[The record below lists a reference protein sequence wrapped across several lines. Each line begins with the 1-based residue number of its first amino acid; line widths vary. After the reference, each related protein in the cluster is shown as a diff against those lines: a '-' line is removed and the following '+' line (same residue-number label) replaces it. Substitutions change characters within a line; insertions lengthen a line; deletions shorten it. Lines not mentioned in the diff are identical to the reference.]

1 MDILSRLKD
10 VKVLIAGDV
19 MLDRFWW
26 GDVTRI
32 SPEAPVPIVRLNST
46 SLAAGGAA
54 NVAANISG
62 LGAKPFLLG
71 CVGDDSEADELLSV
85 ISNSRIPTENLIRS
99 PLRRTTVKTRVIAHG
114 QQVTRVDQETV
125 EVLTENEK
133 DRALESFSKLLP
145 DVDAIAISDYAK
157 GFFSDDLL
165 KTIIEM
171 ARNRDLPVIV
181 DPKGRDYSRYQGA
194 SVLTPNRR
202 EAALAC
208 NLEDTGKTVAI
219 VAGEMLC
226 GERDF
231 AAVLIT
237 QGEDGMTLFE
247 QNGTSIHFPA
257 LAREVYDVTGAGDT
271 VIASI
276 AVSLGAG
283 LDIQEAAKIA
293 NIAAGLVVER
303 VGTAVVTIDE
313 VAESL
318 AENAHQAAQ

>member
-10 VKVLIAGDV
+10 VKVLVAGDV

-71 CVGDDSEADELLSV
+71 CVGNDSEADELLSV

-226 GERDF
+226 AERDF

-313 VAESL
+313 VAASL

>member
-10 VKVLIAGDV
+10 VKVLVAGDV

-226 GERDF
+226 AERDF

-313 VAESL
+313 VAASL

>member
-1 MDILSRLKD
+1 M
-10 VKVLIAGDV
+10 
-19 MLDRFWW
+19 
-26 GDVTRI
+26 
-32 SPEAPVPIVRLNST
+32 
-46 SLAAGGAA
+46 
-54 NVAANISG
+54 
-62 LGAKPFLLG
+62 
-71 CVGDDSEADELLSV
+71 
-85 ISNSRIPTENLIRS
+85 
-99 PLRRTTVKTRVIAHG
+99 
-114 QQVTRVDQETV
+114 
-125 EVLTENEK
+125 
-133 DRALESFSKLLP
+133 
-145 DVDAIAISDYAK
+145 
-157 GFFSDDLL
+157 
-165 KTIIEM
+165 
-171 ARNRDLPVIV
+171 IV

-303 VGTAVVTIDE
+303 VGTAIVTIDE
-313 VAESL
+313 VAASL